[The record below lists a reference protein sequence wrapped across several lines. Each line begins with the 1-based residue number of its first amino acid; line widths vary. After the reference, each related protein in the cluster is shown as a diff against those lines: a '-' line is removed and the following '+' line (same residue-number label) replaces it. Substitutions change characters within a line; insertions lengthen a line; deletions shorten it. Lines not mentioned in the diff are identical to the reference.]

1 MTTPTGANGLERW
14 RGAAFAAGN
23 VATLS
28 PPCAAEVMTQTTC
41 YSAFVEQDW
50 GLTGEEAGLREGLEE
65 GESDVDADPVPQ
77 LRQSIMSNSS
87 GIGNSRILA
96 KSVPIVNSM
105 VGGLG
110 VFGGVAGC
118 LEALQGGVVGGTCLH
133 GRWDMSAWQVGHV
146 CMAGGTC
153 LHGR

>member
-1 MTTPTGANGLERW
+1 MAR
-14 RGAAFAAGN
+14 
-23 VATLS
+23 
-28 PPCAAEVMTQTTC
+28 TTC
-41 YSAFVEQDW
+41 YSPFVEQDW
-50 GLTGEEAGLREGLEE
+50 GLTGEEAGLREGMEE

-110 VFGGVAGC
+110 GVWGRGRVFGGVAGRC
-118 LEALQGGVVGGTCLH
+118 CG
-133 GRWDMSAWQVGHV
+133 WDMSAWQVGR
-146 CMAGGTC
+146 C
-153 LHGR
+153 LVICADL

>member
-1 MTTPTGANGLERW
+1 MTR
-14 RGAAFAAGN
+14 
-23 VATLS
+23 
-28 PPCAAEVMTQTTC
+28 TTC
-41 YSAFVEQDW
+41 YSPFVEQDW

-77 LRQSIMSNSS
+77 LRQSIMSSDSS

-110 VFGGVAGC
+110 GVWGRGRVFGGMAGC
-118 LEALQGGVVGGTCLH
+118 LETLQGGVVGGTCLH
-133 GRWDMSAWQVGHV
+133 GRW
-146 CMAGGTC
+146 AGVWSLC
-153 LHGR
+153 